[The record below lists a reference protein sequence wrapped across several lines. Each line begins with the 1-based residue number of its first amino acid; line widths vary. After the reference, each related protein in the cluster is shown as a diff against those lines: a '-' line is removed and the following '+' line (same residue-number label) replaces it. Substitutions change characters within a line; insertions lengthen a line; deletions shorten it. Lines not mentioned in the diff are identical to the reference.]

1 MKKYLISYW
10 IERNDEAV
18 DLEKIVEADSILE
31 ALNNFVST
39 ERFRKISSIS
49 EVPFN
54 NKDYDITRKKRI
66 RIYF

>member
-10 IERNDEAV
+10 IEKNDEAV
-18 DLEKIVEADSILE
+18 DLEKIIEADSILE
-31 ALNNFVST
+31 AINNFVST

-54 NKDYDITRKKRI
+54 NKDYDSER
-66 RIYF
+66 

>member
-54 NKDYDITRKKRI
+54 NKDYDSER
-66 RIYF
+66 